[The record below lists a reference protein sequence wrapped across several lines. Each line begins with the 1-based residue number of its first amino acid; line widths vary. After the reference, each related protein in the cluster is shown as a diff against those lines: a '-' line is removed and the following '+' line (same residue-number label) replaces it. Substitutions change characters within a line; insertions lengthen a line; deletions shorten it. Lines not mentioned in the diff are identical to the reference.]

1 MLRSIR
7 VKVVYALKSQQV
19 VEELTAPVGSTA
31 REVVAASSLPAK
43 FPDMDLDVNGV
54 GIYSRLIDPDHVVQ
68 DGDRIEIY
76 RPLEADPKTVRR
88 ELAKQG
94 RTMGKRGGR

>member
-1 MLRSIR
+1 M
-7 VKVVYALKSQQV
+7 
-19 VEELTAPVGSTA
+19 VEEVTAPIGSTA
-31 REVVAASSLPAK
+31 REVIEASSLPAK
-43 FPDMDLDVNGV
+43 FPDIDLEFNSI
-54 GIYSRLIDPDHVVQ
+54 GIYSRIVEPDHVVQ

-94 RTMGKRGGR
+94 RTMGKRRGR